1 MSDAL
6 RVERHGP
13 VRLLIFAL
21 PERRNAMTDELTAAW
36 GYEIAALRADPEVRC
51 VVVTGEGSAFCAG
64 GDLAWLGDA
73 RGEPADFFRRRMSE
87 FYRQWLSIR
96 QLPVPTIAAI
106 NGAAVGAGLC
116 VALACD
122 LRYATPGAALS
133 MPFAALG
140 LHPGMAATGLLPEV
154 ASTPV
159 TFDLLLTG
167 RSVRGQEALQ
177 LGLINEVADDPV
189 AKALEVA
196 RTITQQAPLAIR
208 LITSALRRRGDVQ
221 VDEALHW
228 EALAQPVTMTT
239 SDLHEGLAAAR
250 ARRSPSFQDH

>member
-1 MSDAL
+1 VSDVL
-6 RVERHGP
+6 RVERHGT
-13 VRLLIFAL
+13 VRLLILAL

-36 GYEIAALRADPEVRC
+36 VREIAALRADREVRC
-51 VVVTGEGSAFCAG
+51 VVVTGEGTAFCAG

-96 QLPVPTIAAI
+96 QLQVPTIAAI

-122 LRYATPGAALS
+122 LRYATPTAPLS

-167 RSVRGQEALQ
+167 RSVRGQEAQQ
-177 LGLINEVADDPV
+177 LRLINEVADDVV

-196 RTITQQAPLAIR
+196 QTIAKQAPLAIR
-208 LITSALRRRGDVQ
+208 LITSTLRRRGDAA
-221 VDEALHW
+221 VDEAIHW

-239 SDLHEGLAAAR
+239 SDLYEGLGAAR
-250 ARRSPSFQDH
+250 ERRSPSFQDQ